1 MSISACLCC
10 INNKLNTKKSNK
22 ISTNRSCVEKTALEK
37 GKEYCL
43 SLAQQNLEDLYDMIL
58 WNEYHGIYN
67 LRLSS
72 DIFPHRTNPKMKF
85 YDISSLYPIMYDIG
99 FLTNKLGH
107 RLSMHPD
114 QFVQIGTP
122 TREVFEKSKV
132 ELNHHCEIL
141 ERTVC
146 DKNGLMIIHGG
157 GVYENKSIGLEK
169 SKQITIER
177 WVKQFYELDS
187 NVRDRLILENCEK
200 CYSIEDCLIISR
212 MTNIPVVYDSHHY
225 RCYNILHPDRKQRM
239 PSQLLP
245 IVIQTWRNRYLEPIF
260 HISNQREGARCGAHS
275 DYIEKLDYEFERL
288 VENKIS
294 FQLDIE
300 AKAKEDAI
308 MDLYKKYK
316 DKNVFYTRQSTL
328 SKNDVI
334 SMSKTKKIEDYDFLF

>member
-1 MSISACLCC
+1 MSINACLCC
-10 INNKLNTKKSNK
+10 INNKLNNKKNNK
-22 ISTNRSCVEKTALEK
+22 ISTNRSCIEKTAIEK
-37 GKEYCL
+37 GTDYCL
-43 SLAQQNLEDLYDMIL
+43 QLAKQNLEDLYDMIL

-72 DIFPHRTNPKMKF
+72 DIFPHRTNPKLNY
-85 YDISSLYPIMYDIG
+85 YDINSLYPQMYNIG
-99 FLTNKLGH
+99 YLCNKLGH

-122 TREVFEKSKV
+122 TRDVFEKSKI
-132 ELNHHCEIL
+132 ELRHHCEIL
-141 ERTVC
+141 DTLVT

-187 NVRDRLILENCEK
+187 NVRERLILENCEK
-200 CYSIEDCLIISR
+200 CYSVEDCLKISKL
-212 MTNIPVVYDSHHY
+212 TNIPVVYDSHHY
-225 RCYNILHPDRKQRM
+225 RCYSILHQNEKQKL
-239 PSQLLP
+239 PSQILP
-245 IVIQTWRNRYLEPIF
+245 DVIQTWKNRNLEPIF
-260 HISNQREGARCGAHS
+260 HISNQKENSRCGAHS
-275 DYIEKLDYEFERL
+275 DYINKLDYEFEWL

-316 DKNVFYTRQSTL
+316 DKNVFYKRNSFFTKSQ
-328 SKNDVI
+328 VI
-334 SMSKTKKIEDYDFLF
+334 ESSITKKLEESDFLF